1 MKTFYDLVREV
12 QKPGLCHHC
21 GGCVTFCT
29 AINFGA
35 LTRDKTGKPVYAD
48 MEKCIECGICY
59 MICPEIHELDE
70 ETKAHHQW
78 SLPAGHIVET
88 SVARSRDAGV
98 RQRATDGG
106 VVTAMLLHLFDAG
119 KIEAAIVTRQTG
131 LFQREPYLAT
141 TRREILEA
149 AGFFFDTSHGMSL
162 YSEQYSTY
170 APSIQMLGQ
179 LSRRRARRV
188 ALVGTPCQ
196 IKTIRKME
204 TLGIV
209 PTDAIHYFLGLFCS
223 GNFLFGAEE
232 RQKLEA
238 LGGFH
243 WGDVR
248 RVNVKD
254 ELMIHLDSGRVK
266 SLPLD
271 QLGFMQRYACQYCDD
286 YSSEYAD
293 ISFGGVGSADGWTTV
308 ITRSPLGRAAFAH
321 ARSEGVVEAFPREEN
336 PVFATQ
342 AEAAVIGKSEQK
354 RARAARNRERLV
366 GKSVEVKD

>member
-1 MKTFYDLVREV
+1 
-12 QKPGLCHHC
+12 
-21 GGCVTFCT
+21 
-29 AINFGA
+29 
-35 LTRDKTGKPVYAD
+35 
-48 MEKCIECGICY
+48 
-59 MICPEIHELDE
+59 
-70 ETKAHHQW
+70 
-78 SLPAGHIVET
+78 
-88 SVARSRDAGV
+88 
-98 RQRATDGG
+98 
-106 VVTAMLLHLFDAG
+106 
-119 KIEAAIVTRQTG
+119 
-131 LFQREPYLAT
+131 
-141 TRREILEA
+141 
-149 AGFFFDTSHGMSL
+149 
-162 YSEQYSTY
+162 
-170 APSIQMLGQ
+170 
-179 LSRRRARRV
+179 
-188 ALVGTPCQ
+188 TPCQ